1 MKRILAFLVAT
12 MLLCGMCVSA
22 EAVPTISVGS
32 ATAYVGDT
40 VSIPVSLE
48 NNPGI
53 ASFTLGVEYDSEC
66 LQFDG
71 YSYDTS
77 VLPGTFE
84 TGKRIT
90 WLNTTDTNNNGEIF
104 TLEFTVLDTAAPG
117 KTAVTI
123 TYGNGDIINFDGE
136 DIDFTVSAGSVN
148 IAVKGDVDTDG
159 DLDADDLVKL
169 RKILLGIS
177 EAAASADVNGDT
189 NIDIRD
195 LVAIKNLLK

>member
-32 ATAYVGDT
+32 ATAYAGDT

-53 ASFTLGVEYDSEC
+53 NSFTLGVEYDSES

-71 YSYDTS
+71 FSYENTGLS
-77 VLPGTFE
+77 GSFE
-84 TGKRIT
+84 AGGKIV
-90 WLNTTDTNNNGEIF
+90 WLNTTDSDYNGEIF

-117 KTAVTI
+117 QTAVTV
-123 TYGNGDIINFDGE
+123 TYEKGDICNFAME
-136 DIDFTVSAGSVN
+136 DIDFAVSAGSVN

-195 LVAIKNLLK
+195 LVAIKNLL